1 VICNPGSAGAKAGLH
16 ASDRDVIYRGL
27 DVRLG
32 GDAIVAID
40 GIPVRQAEDVVRIV
54 TQRLLPGERAT
65 FTVVRGT
72 HRRVVPVLLTERPAG

>member
-1 VICNPGSAGAKAGLH
+1 MFINSGTAAARAGLH
-16 ASDRDVIYRGL
+16 GSNRDVIYQGL
-27 DVRLG
+27 DVKLG

-65 FTVVRGT
+65 FTVVRGAQ
-72 HRRVVPVLLTERPAG
+72 RRVVPVTLTERPPG